1 MIIGLDF
8 YELHPIIGL
17 DFFIFQSII
26 GLDFFK
32 NNQKGI
38 RISLENFSRLEKIY
52 PLYGVWNLLESS
64 FELWFRIERLTRKKL
79 IIITLVFMA
88 TVN

>member
-1 MIIGLDF
+1 MLIDFDF
-8 YELHPIIGL
+8 YELHP
-17 DFFIFQSII
+17 II

-38 RISLENFSRLEKIY
+38 RISLENFSRLVKIY

-64 FELWFRIERLTRKKL
+64 FELWFRIERLTHKKL